1 MLALNKD
8 KTHLIFS
15 VGKTGS
21 SSLQKVL
28 DDTWSTVGESNINYS
43 EWIQPC
49 HPDDIER
56 RMQQYEALDELMF
69 VYNPK
74 VTCIIRE
81 PWKRFVSGTKE
92 ILQDYSYLLYK
103 DHDQFE
109 ENWNRMMNNSDVLAD
124 ILSRIF
130 YITEFGTDEY
140 YRKHTFNWHRSFSI
154 FHNYH
159 TKNWLHRVK
168 EIPNANIV
176 TINELDNF
184 ITSLGYTPIR
194 ENVSRKRDI
203 NAIDTALKNCNVY
216 HIIEKYLEPEIKL
229 YESFN

>member
-1 MLALNKD
+1 MLALNND

-21 SSLQKVL
+21 SSVQKVL
-28 DDTWSTVGESNINYS
+28 DSTWLTVGESNINYI

-49 HPDDIER
+49 HPDDANR
-56 RMQQYEALDELMF
+56 KMRQYEALDEITF
-69 VYNPK
+69 IYKPK

-103 DHDQFE
+103 DHNQFD
-109 ENWNRMMNNSDVLAD
+109 ENWNRMMNNADVLAD

-130 YITEFGTDEY
+130 YITEFDTDEY

-159 TKNWLHRVK
+159 TKNWLHKVK

-176 TINELDNF
+176 LINELDNF
-184 ITSLGYTPIR
+184 IASLGYTPIR
-194 ENVSRKRDI
+194 ENVSNKRDI

>member
-1 MLALNKD
+1 MLALNND

-21 SSLQKVL
+21 SSVQKVL
-28 DDTWSTVGESNINYS
+28 DSTWLTVGESNINYI

-49 HPDDIER
+49 HPDDANR
-56 RMQQYEALDELMF
+56 KMRQYEALDEITF
-69 VYNPK
+69 IYKPK

-81 PWKRFVSGTKE
+81 PWQRFVSGTKE

-103 DHDQFE
+103 DHNQFD
-109 ENWNRMMNNSDVLAD
+109 ENWNRMMNNADVLAD

-130 YITEFGTDEY
+130 YITEFDTDEY

-159 TKNWLHRVK
+159 TKNWLHKVK

-176 TINELDNF
+176 LINELDNF
-184 ITSLGYTPIR
+184 IASLGYTPIR
-194 ENVSRKRDI
+194 ENVSNKRDI